1 MGFFGK
7 TEGVPQIVNN
17 YHTAPEKAE
26 PKKEAPKKGPLDGAF
41 DEYIVTAK
49 KVVVVGLALYA
60 TYYVASTFYSFGVQR
75 TLSRARNLGLNT
87 QKLEK
92 DMNLGVIDQ
101 AVVSSYDRIEDSIS
115 DGYKRIEATG
125 REVAYT
131 YGIVELGK
139 IAIPLLIGR
148 QAAGQ

>member
-7 TEGVPQIVNN
+7 TEATPQIVNN

-26 PKKEAPKKGPLDGAF
+26 SKKEAPKKGPFDGAF
-41 DEYIVTAK
+41 DEYIDTAK
-49 KVVVVGLALYA
+49 KCLVIGTALYA
-60 TYYVASTFYSFGVQR
+60 TYYLGSTFYCFGVQR

-87 QKLEK
+87 QKLER

-115 DGYKRIEATG
+115 DGYKRIENTG
-125 REVAYT
+125 REAAYT
-131 YGIVELGK
+131 YGMVELGK

-148 QAAGQ
+148 QAGQ